1 MEYIGQTS
9 RQLKIRMQKHDVEIK
24 VLEKVDQKEKR

>member
-9 RQLKIRMQKHDVEIK
+9 RQLKIRMQEHDVEIK
-24 VLEKVDQKEKR
+24 GLEKVDQKEKR